1 MPDNFYARLDFYRML
16 NAGMTSL
23 DEISRVLGVHRG
35 TLWRWKQAYD
45 PGRGPFGGQ
54 IEATAGQ
61 VSAGSNRDAILS
73 AMRKEALD
81 GSVPAAKLLLTEYQ
95 EQVMESDEV
104 LTVEDAVRLIQEY
117 MEGKRESAEG

>member
-1 MPDNFYARLDFYRML
+1 
-16 NAGMTSL
+16 
-23 DEISRVLGVHRG
+23 
-35 TLWRWKQAYD
+35 
-45 PGRGPFGGQ
+45 
-54 IEATAGQ
+54 
-61 VSAGSNRDAILS
+61 
-73 AMRKEALD
+73 MRKEALD